1 MEVPIYHL
9 DHVVR
14 SKPEPANFD
23 GPLDLILALLSKNK
37 MEIQDIQLSLI
48 LDQYLAW
55 MARRKELDLEVASE
69 FVTMAAQLMYIKT
82 RMLLSIHD
90 EEAVSEME
98 ELIASLQERQRH
110 ENWKKIKSVVPEM
123 DRRYQQGRDY
133 QTRPQETIA
142 PDRTYRY
149 LHDPGDLLNALT
161 AVLRRSG
168 EALPPP
174 EQAFHGIVGREPYPV
189 GSKTKEILHRL
200 LTVGVAR
207 FRSLFQGSKSRS
219 ELVATFLAVLELCK
233 NNRILLTGTG
243 EDCSVTRTDT
253 EEGA

>member
-9 DHVVR
+9 DNVVR
-14 SKPEPANFD
+14 SRADSADFD

-37 MEIQDIQLSLI
+37 MEIQDIQISLI

-55 MARRKELDLEVASE
+55 MDQRKALDLEVASD

-110 ENWKKIKSVVPEM
+110 ENYRKIKAVLPQMQEH
-123 DRRYQQGRDY
+123 YLQGRDY
-133 QTRPQETIA
+133 GERPQERLIR
-142 PDRTYRY
+142 DKTYRY
-149 LHDPGDLLNALT
+149 VHQSTDLLNALN
-161 AVLRRSG
+161 AVLGRSR
-168 EALPPP
+168 EQLPPP
-174 EQAFHGIVGREPYPV
+174 EQAFAGIVGREPYPV
-189 GSKTKEILHRL
+189 GSKTKEILQRL
-200 LTVGVAR
+200 IRTGVSR
-207 FRSLFQGSKSRS
+207 FKALFQGSRSRS

-233 NNRILLTGTG
+233 HNRILLTGSG

-253 EEGA
+253 EEEG